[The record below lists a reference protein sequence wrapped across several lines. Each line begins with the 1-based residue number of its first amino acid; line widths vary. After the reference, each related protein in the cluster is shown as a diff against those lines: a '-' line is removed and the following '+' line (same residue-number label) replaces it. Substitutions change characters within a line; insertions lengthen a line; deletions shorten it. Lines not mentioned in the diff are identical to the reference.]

1 MVENQAMD
9 EFILANLPATF
20 QRLHIHGELH
30 FKDEVYRKV
39 DQRLQSLRKRGLI
52 KFDRIKGEGVV
63 WSKVA

>member
-20 QRLHIHGELH
+20 QRLHLRGTDH
-30 FKDEVYRKV
+30 FNADVFRKI

-52 KFDRIKGEGVV
+52 KFDRLKGEGVV